1 MPPACYGHAVSAL
14 QVKNLPDDL
23 HAALVARARAQGV
36 TMSEYVTRLLR
47 RDLSRP
53 TIEEWIA
60 GQGPRGAT
68 RTIDVVGVLDQVRVE
83 YDPAG
88 APGGPPA
95 ETPTG
100 PPAGAPARR
109 KA

>member
-1 MPPACYGHAVSAL
+1 MSTL

-23 HAALVARARAQGV
+23 HAALQARARAQGV

-53 TIEEWIA
+53 TVEEWINA
-60 GQGPRGAT
+60 HSVPGAT
-68 RTIDVVGVLDQVRVE
+68 RSIDVIHALDGARME

-88 APGGPPA
+88 TT
-95 ETPTG
+95 ETE
-100 PPAGAPARR
+100 ACAADAR
-109 KA
+109 